1 MEIRKRKPTGRPPIN
16 QNTKDVVWKLY
27 NEDTMTCKQIAEAC
41 NISLRSVYRITSER
55 AYAYEQEKK

>member
-1 MEIRKRKPTGRPPIN
+1 MEKRKRKPTGRPPIN

-27 NEDTMTCKQIAEAC
+27 NEDAMACKQIAEAC

-55 AYAYEQEKK
+55 AYAYEQET